1 VRPFGRRY
9 VGDLRHAER
18 RRGNHRRFAELGR
31 RWRQQSD
38 ISLSV
43 DRGRGNGSEIYGID
57 QHFDGVLQRRGLQ
70 RQLIMNMGDPEHD
83 TTLVTPEMIEAGAEA
98 YLDFDLRGGEIEDR
112 IERAYWA
119 MEKVR
124 RKSLSIVGG
133 SLNPILADGE
143 E

>member
-1 VRPFGRRY
+1 
-9 VGDLRHAER
+9 
-18 RRGNHRRFAELGR
+18 
-31 RWRQQSD
+31 
-38 ISLSV
+38 
-43 DRGRGNGSEIYGID
+43 
-57 QHFDGVLQRRGLQ
+57 
-70 RQLIMNMGDPEHD
+70 MNMGDPEHD